1 MLVYNVYNGQFEM
14 MLSADVDGFLCGIRQ
29 QKVMYCLIFLFA
41 VKIIPLFIFTHLNI
55 LADQEETADIHLTE
69 TNHVCRQ

>member
-14 MLSADVDGFLCGIRQ
+14 MLSADVDGFFVEADNKSHVLLDI
-29 QKVMYCLIFLFA
+29 LLA

-55 LADQEETADIHLTE
+55 LADQEETADIHLTK

>member
-14 MLSADVDGFLCGIRQ
+14 MLSADVDVFLWKQTI
-29 QKVMYCLIFLFA
+29 KSHVLLDILFA